1 VSWRTLV
8 PVSLGG
14 CPAGW
19 ELSRAFLEDGRR
31 RDLTAHLGGCRRCAA
46 EWRSLAR
53 ARAAVRALPRP
64 SMSEETFDFIETR
77 LRLGLAAPGAV
88 TSARTEARTWPK
100 RTAAIF
106 LTCGIA
112 VGVALV
118 WARVGGPGK
127 GASPA
132 GPSSSASWASIRAVG
147 NTAFTRAPLPEEV
160 VRLES
165 GTLEL
170 VVGPA
175 PPGRRFRVL
184 TDDAVVESA
193 ESRLSVE
200 AEGHMLVA
208 VRVFAGYAEV
218 RARGGHALLRAG
230 DEWVHEGT
238 HADAESAGI
247 VPSPPSARAEHAAR
261 PASFERA
268 WRLLNEG
275 KAAEAAEAFRDV
287 EAKSRGDA
295 IVEDALFWRGVSLE
309 RADRSADARA
319 VFLQFT
325 ARFPHSERIG
335 EASAMLGWILLEAGD
350 TNEARRAFERA
361 ANDKVDR
368 VRASARSGLARL
380 GR

>member
-1 VSWRTLV
+1 VSWRRLV

-31 RDLTAHLGGCRRCAA
+31 DLAAHLDGCRRCAA

-53 ARAAVRALPRP
+53 ARAAVRALPQP
-64 SMSEETFDFIETR
+64 SMSEETFEVIETR
-77 LRLGLAAPGAV
+77 LRLGLAGPGA
-88 TSARTEARTWPK
+88 TTFPRTEMRTWPR

-112 VGVALV
+112 AAVALV
-118 WARVGGPGK
+118 WARVGGPLQGAPA
-127 GASPA
+127 ASP
-132 GPSSSASWASIRAVG
+132 SWASIRAVDG
-147 NTAFTRAPLPEEV
+147 TTFSRAPSPEDV
-160 VRLES
+160 VRLEA

-170 VVGPA
+170 DVGPA
-175 PPGRRFRVL
+175 PPGRRFRIM
-184 TDDAVVESA
+184 TDDAVIESA

-200 AEGHMLVA
+200 AEGHLLVA

-218 RARGGHALLRAG
+218 RTRGGHASLRAG
-230 DEWVHEGT
+230 DEWVHQG
-238 HADAESAGI
+238 ARAGAESASV
-247 VPSPPSARAEHAAR
+247 VPSPPATRGDHVSR
-261 PASFERA
+261 PPSFERA
-268 WRLLNEG
+268 WRLLNAG
-275 KAAEAAEAFRDV
+275 KAADAAAAFRDV

-295 IVEDALFWRGVSLE
+295 IVEDALFWRGVALE
-309 RADRSADARA
+309 RAARPADARA
-319 VFLQFT
+319 VLLQFT
-325 ARFPHSERIG
+325 SQFPHSERIG
-335 EASAMLGWILLEAGD
+335 EASAMLGWILLDAGD

-361 ANDKVDR
+361 ENDKVDR

>member
-1 VSWRTLV
+1 MSWRTLV
-8 PVSLGG
+8 PVRLGG

-31 RDLTAHLGGCRRCAA
+31 DLTAHLESCRRCAA
-46 EWRSLAR
+46 ERRSLGR
-53 ARAAVRALPRP
+53 ARAVVRALPRP
-64 SMSEETFDFIETR
+64 SMSDETFDLIETR
-77 LRLGLAAPGAV
+77 LRFGLAASEVATPAR
-88 TSARTEARTWPK
+88 TSARRWP
-100 RTAAIF
+100 RRAPTAIL

-112 VGVALV
+112 AVVALV
-118 WARVGGPGK
+118 WARLGGPGQ
-127 GASPA
+127 GAPEA
-132 GPSSSASWASIRAVG
+132 TTSWASIRAVG
-147 NTAFTRAPLPEEV
+147 SAAFSRAPSPEAV

-170 VVGPA
+170 DLGPA
-175 PPGRRFRVL
+175 QPGRRFRVM
-184 TDDAVVESA
+184 TEDAVVESA
-193 ESRLSVE
+193 ESRFSVE

-218 RARGGHALLRAG
+218 RAHGGHALLRAG
-230 DEWVHEGT
+230 DQWFHQGT
-238 HADAESAGI
+238 HAAAESAM
-247 VPSPPSARAEHAAR
+247 VPSPPSTRAEHQPR

-268 WRLLNEG
+268 WRLLNAG
-275 KAAEAAEAFRDV
+275 RAADAAEAFRDV
-287 EAKSRGDA
+287 EASSRGDA

-309 RADRSADARA
+309 RADRPADARA
-319 VFLQFT
+319 VLLQFT

-350 TNEARRAFERA
+350 MDEARRAFERA
-361 ANDKVDR
+361 ENDKVDR

>member
-14 CPAGW
+14 CPGGW
-19 ELSRAFLEDGRR
+19 ELSRALLEDGR
-31 RDLTAHLGGCRRCAA
+31 RDLTAHLESCRRCAA
-46 EWRSLAR
+46 EWRSLGR
-53 ARAAVRALPRP
+53 ARAVVRVLPRP
-64 SMSEETFDFIETR
+64 SMSEETFDLIETR
-77 LRLGLAAPGAV
+77 LRFGLAASEVATP
-88 TSARTEARTWPK
+88 ARTGAPKWP
-100 RTAAIF
+100 RRAAAAIL

-112 VGVALV
+112 AVVALA
-118 WARVGGPGK
+118 WAHFGGPGK
-127 GASPA
+127 GAPDA
-132 GPSSSASWASIRAVG
+132 TTSWASIRAVG
-147 NTAFTRAPLPEEV
+147 STTFSRAPSQQEV

-170 VVGPA
+170 DVGPA
-175 PPGRRFRVL
+175 PPGRRFRVV

-193 ESRLSVE
+193 ESRFSVE
-200 AEGHMLVA
+200 VEGHMLVA

-218 RARGGHALLRAG
+218 RAHGGHALLRAG
-230 DEWVHEGT
+230 DQWFHQGT
-238 HADAESAGI
+238 QAAAESASV
-247 VPSPPSARAEHAAR
+247 VPSPPSTRAEHLPR

-268 WRLLNEG
+268 WRLLNAG
-275 KAAEAAEAFRDV
+275 RAADAAEAFRDV

-309 RADRSADARA
+309 RADRPADARA
-319 VFLQFT
+319 VLLQFT
-325 ARFPHSERIG
+325 SRFPHSERIG

-350 TNEARRAFERA
+350 MDEARRAFERA
-361 ANDKVDR
+361 ENDKVDR

>member
-1 VSWRTLV
+1 M
-8 PVSLGG
+8 SLGG

-31 RDLTAHLGGCRRCAA
+31 NLTAHLDGCPRCAA
-46 EWRSLAR
+46 ECRSLGR
-53 ARAAVRALPRP
+53 ARAVVRALPRP

-77 LRLGLAAPGAV
+77 LRLGLAAPGAAA
-88 TSARTEARTWPK
+88 SAMTEATWRR
-100 RTAAIF
+100 RTAATF
-106 LTCGIA
+106 LTLTCGIA
-112 VGVALV
+112 AVVALV

-127 GASPA
+127 GAQDAST
-132 GPSSSASWASIRAVG
+132 SWASIRAVG
-147 NTAFTRAPLPEEV
+147 GTVFSRAPSPEEA

-170 VVGPA
+170 DVGPE
-175 PPGRRFRVL
+175 PSGRRFRIM

-193 ESRLSVE
+193 ESRFSVE

-230 DEWVHEGT
+230 DEWVHQST
-238 HADAESAGI
+238 HAAAESAGV
-247 VPSPPSARAEHAAR
+247 VPSPPSTRAEHAPR

-268 WRLLNEG
+268 WRLLNAG
-275 KAAEAAEAFRDV
+275 KAADAAEAFRDV

-309 RADRSADARA
+309 RADRPADARA
-319 VFLQFT
+319 VLLEFT
-325 ARFPHSERIG
+325 SRFPHSQRIG
-335 EASAMLGWILLEAGD
+335 EASAMLGWILLEGGD
-350 TNEARRAFERA
+350 TDDARRAFERA
-361 ANDKVDR
+361 QNDKVDR

-380 GR
+380 ER

>member
-1 VSWRTLV
+1 VSWRTV
-8 PVSLGG
+8 APVSLGG

-19 ELSRAFLEDGRR
+19 ELSRAFLEGGRG
-31 RDLTAHLGGCRRCAA
+31 DLTAHLDSCRRCAA
-46 EWRSLAR
+46 EWRSLGR

-77 LRLGLAAPGAV
+77 LRLGYAAPRAV
-88 TSARTEARTWPK
+88 LPARPEALPRRRPV
-100 RTAAIF
+100 AAIL
-106 LTCGIA
+106 LTCSIA
-112 VGVALV
+112 AVVALV
-118 WARVGGPGK
+118 WIRSGGPGK
-127 GASPA
+127 SASDA
-132 GPSSSASWASIRAVG
+132 STSWASIRAVG
-147 NTAFTRAPLPEEV
+147 DTSFSRATLPDDV
-160 VRLES
+160 VHLES

-170 VVGPA
+170 DVGPA
-175 PPGRRFRVL
+175 QAGRRFRIM

-193 ESRLSVE
+193 ESRFSVE

-230 DEWVHEGT
+230 DEWVHQGP
-238 HADAESAGI
+238 HAAVETGDVA
-247 VPSPPSARAEHAAR
+247 PSPPSRRAEPAPR

-268 WRLLNEG
+268 WRLLNAG
-275 KAAEAAEAFRDV
+275 NAADAADAFRDV

-295 IVEDALFWRGVSLE
+295 IEEDALFWRGVSLA
-309 RADRSADARA
+309 RAGKPADARA
-319 VFLQFT
+319 VLLRFT

-335 EASAMLGWILLEAGD
+335 EASAMLGWLLLEAGD
-350 TNEARRAFERA
+350 TDEARRAFERA
-361 ANDKVDR
+361 EDDKVDR